1 MFGPGRAG
9 DKGSQGSQS
18 PFGPTARSKIPRT
31 AREQRRNNRASAWDD
46 TALGKT
52 AQFESLG
59 QIELEP
65 RYSGSGIIFYD
76 VPPGCQ
82 INIETMETLAVERLR
97 FLRVMEKHASLSSIK
112 GSDEWRANIFA
123 DLKGQGLE
131 AYSNFQSKA
140 DKSGKEALKVLQ
152 NRARDHFSH
161 FILRLAYC
169 RTEDLRRWFVAQ
181 ELDAFRWRCDM
192 ATDDD
197 IRDFMMDYDLKF
209 TEVSTE
215 EKDRLASELLAVQQ
229 SQYQHGLEK
238 GLQPKYFKVHF
249 TEALELVRKRSVL
262 ISQGYCYVPVSEMRI
277 LLHFMFK
284 SLLIQNLALTAK
296 VLPNLDEDDRLIR
309 MLSDLDRR
317 YTGDEDFSNCDGE
330 QPSIKPEMIS
340 PLSAKGAFPMCMRS
354 MQNALDTTHHL
365 KYKARLQYGLF
376 LKGVGLSL
384 DDAIRFFRGEF
395 TKANIPADKFDKEY
409 TYNIR
414 YNYGKEGKKVNW
426 LPWNCMRIIMENVG
440 PGENHGC
447 PYRHHDPDVLK
458 ANLVKSGIAVGSDDL
473 NQILQASK
481 EGHFQKAC
489 ALQFRASHKGAELS
503 TGITQHPNQFYQESI
518 NGGPTK
524 KKTTLVTEK
533 VSSYDPVANQN
544 DLNSKDEDE
553 ILMDLESGF
562 D

>member
-97 FLRVMEKHASLSSIK
+97 FLRVMEKHASLSSKK

-215 EKDRLASELLAVQQ
+215 EKDRLAPDLLAVQQ
-229 SQYQHGLEK
+229 SQYQQGSEK

-330 QPSIKPEMIS
+330 QPSVKPEMIS

-376 LKGVGLSL
+376 LKGIGLSL

-518 NGGPTK
+518 NGGPIT

-533 VSSYDPVANQN
+533 VSSYDPVAKQN

-553 ILMDLESGF
+553 ILMDLESEF

>member
-18 PFGPTARSKIPRT
+18 PFGPTARSRIPRT

>member
-1 MFGPGRAG
+1 
-9 DKGSQGSQS
+9 
-18 PFGPTARSKIPRT
+18 
-31 AREQRRNNRASAWDD
+31 
-46 TALGKT
+46 
-52 AQFESLG
+52 
-59 QIELEP
+59 
-65 RYSGSGIIFYD
+65 
-76 VPPGCQ
+76 
-82 INIETMETLAVERLR
+82 LR
-97 FLRVMEKHASLSSIK
+97 FLRVMEKHASLSSKK

-215 EKDRLASELLAVQQ
+215 EKDRLAPDLLAVQQ
-229 SQYQHGLEK
+229 SQYQQGSEK

-330 QPSIKPEMIS
+330 QPSVKPEMIS

-376 LKGVGLSL
+376 LKGIGLSL

-447 PYRHHDPDVLK
+447 PFRHHDPDVLK

-518 NGGPTK
+518 NGGPIT

-533 VSSYDPVANQN
+533 VSSYDPVAKQN

-553 ILMDLESGF
+553 ILMDLESEF

>member
-97 FLRVMEKHASLSSIK
+97 FLRVMEKHASLSSKK

-215 EKDRLASELLAVQQ
+215 EKDRLAPDLLAVQQ
-229 SQYQHGLEK
+229 SQYQQGSEK

-330 QPSIKPEMIS
+330 QPSIKPEMIRYYS
-340 PLSAKGAFPMCMRS
+340 
-354 MQNALDTTHHL
+354 
-365 KYKARLQYGLF
+365 
-376 LKGVGLSL
+376 
-384 DDAIRFFRGEF
+384 
-395 TKANIPADKFDKEY
+395 KF
-409 TYNIR
+409 
-414 YNYGKEGKKVNW
+414 
-426 LPWNCMRIIMENVG
+426 
-440 PGENHGC
+440 
-447 PYRHHDPDVLK
+447 
-458 ANLVKSGIAVGSDDL
+458 
-473 NQILQASK
+473 
-481 EGHFQKAC
+481 
-489 ALQFRASHKGAELS
+489 
-503 TGITQHPNQFYQESI
+503 
-518 NGGPTK
+518 
-524 KKTTLVTEK
+524 
-533 VSSYDPVANQN
+533 
-544 DLNSKDEDE
+544 
-553 ILMDLESGF
+553 
-562 D
+562 